1 MEQGEMSD
9 WPLDLKGSRIL
20 VSNDDGFGAPGLII
34 LRRILESL
42 CDDVWVV
49 APEIEQS
56 GAGHSLTLGRPL
68 RIKERGP
75 KAYSI
80 DGTPTDCMLLSINRI
95 LVDHKPDLVL
105 SGVNRGSNL
114 GEDVTYSGTIAVAFE
129 ATILGV
135 PAIAFSQDLG
145 EGGVE
150 DWRVGEAHLAD
161 LTKRL
166 VQTGWPA
173 NTLINVNFPSGSP
186 DTVTGI
192 RATSQG
198 REKVGDHIAQAFDPS
213 GRAYYWIGK
222 KHIVEDAAIDTDVAA
237 VSAGAI
243 SVTPIDLDFT
253 DRETLGDLSRIL
265 A

>member
-1 MEQGEMSD
+1 MTS
-9 WPLDLKGSRIL
+9 WPLDLKNARIL
-20 VSNDDGFGAPGLII
+20 LSNDDGFGAPGLVI
-34 LRRILESL
+34 LRRIVESF

-49 APEIEQS
+49 APETEQS

-68 RIKERGP
+68 RIRERGP

-95 LVDHKPDLVL
+95 LADHKPNLVL
-105 SGVNRGSNL
+105 SGINRGANL
-114 GEDVTYSGTIAVAFE
+114 GEDVTYSGTIAAAFE

-135 PAIAFSQDLG
+135 PAVAFSQDLG
-145 EGGVE
+145 EGDVE
-150 DWRVGEAHLAD
+150 DWRVGEAHLGD

-166 VQTGWPA
+166 VRNGWPS
-173 NTLINVNFPSGSP
+173 NTLINVNFPSGP
-186 DTVTGI
+186 AEAIAEI

-198 REKVGDHIAQAFDPS
+198 REKVGDHIAQAFDPR

-222 KHIVEDAAIDTDVAA
+222 KHIAEGSGGESDVAA
-237 VSAGAI
+237 VSGGAI

-253 DRETLGDLSRIL
+253 DRKTLGDLAGIL

>member
-1 MEQGEMSD
+1 MSN
-9 WPLDLKGSRIL
+9 WPLDLKRARIL
-20 VSNDDGFGAPGLII
+20 LSNDDGFGAPGLVM
-34 LRRILESL
+34 LRRIVESL

-49 APEIEQS
+49 APETEQS
-56 GAGHSLTLGRPL
+56 GAGHSLTLVRPL
-68 RIKERGP
+68 RIRERGP

-95 LVDHKPDLVL
+95 LADHKPDLIL
-105 SGVNRGSNL
+105 SGVNRGANL
-114 GEDVTYSGTIAVAFE
+114 GEDVTYSGTIAAAFE

-145 EGGVE
+145 EGDVE
-150 DWRVGEAHLAD
+150 DWRVGEAHIAD
-161 LTKRL
+161 LTTRL
-166 VQTGWPA
+166 VRSGWPA
-173 NTLINVNFPSGSP
+173 NTLINVNFPAGP
-186 DTVTGI
+186 ADAVTEV

-198 REKVGDHIAQAFDPS
+198 REKVGDHIAQAFDPR

-222 KHIVEDAAIDTDVAA
+222 KHIAEDAAGDSDVAA
-237 VSAGAI
+237 VAAGVI

-253 DRETLGDLSRIL
+253 DRETLGELTRVL

>member
-1 MEQGEMSD
+1 MSD
-9 WPLDLKGSRIL
+9 WPLDLKGARIL
-20 VSNDDGFGAPGLII
+20 LSNDDGFGAPGLVM

-42 CDDVWVV
+42 CDDVWIV
-49 APEIEQS
+49 APETEQS

-80 DGTPTDCMLLSINRI
+80 DGTPTDCMLLAINRI
-95 LVDHKPDLVL
+95 LADHKPDLVL

-114 GEDVTYSGTIAVAFE
+114 GEDVTYSGTIAAAFE

-135 PAIAFSQDLG
+135 PAIAFSQSLG
-145 EGGVE
+145 GGDAE
-150 DWRVGEAHLAD
+150 DWRVGEAHLAS
-161 LTKRL
+161 LTKSL
-166 VQTGWPA
+166 VYGGWPD
-173 NTLINVNFPSGSP
+173 NTLININFPSGPP
-186 DTVTGI
+186 DSVTEI
-192 RATSQG
+192 RATRQG
-198 REKVGDHIAQAFDPS
+198 REKVGDHIVQAFDPR

-222 KHIVEDAAIDTDVAA
+222 KHIAEDVAIDTDVAA

-243 SVTPIDLDFT
+243 SVTPIDLDLT
-253 DRETLGDLSRIL
+253 DRETLNELSRIL

>member
-1 MEQGEMSD
+1 MNN
-9 WPLDLKGSRIL
+9 WPLDIRRARIL
-20 VSNDDGFGAPGLII
+20 LSNDDGFGAPGLVM
-34 LRRILESL
+34 LRRIIETL
-42 CDDVWVV
+42 CEDVWVV
-49 APEIEQS
+49 APETEQS

-68 RIKERGP
+68 RIRERGP

-95 LVDHKPDLVL
+95 LADHKPNLVL
-105 SGVNRGSNL
+105 SGINRGANL
-114 GEDVTYSGTIAVAFE
+114 GEDVTYSGTIAAAFE

-145 EGGVE
+145 EGDVE

-161 LTKRL
+161 LTRRL
-166 VQTGWPA
+166 VQVGWPG
-173 NTLINVNFPSGSP
+173 NTLINVNFPSGP
-186 DTVTGI
+186 ADAVTEI
-192 RATSQG
+192 KATSQG
-198 REKVGDHIAQAFDPS
+198 REKVGDHIARAFDPR

-222 KHIVEDAAIDTDVAA
+222 KHIAEDPAGDSDVAA

-253 DRETLGDLSRIL
+253 DRKTLGDLTRVL

>member
-95 LVDHKPDLVL
+95 L
-105 SGVNRGSNL
+105 
-114 GEDVTYSGTIAVAFE
+114 AFE

>member
-1 MEQGEMSD
+1 MTD
-9 WPLDLKGSRIL
+9 WPLDLKRARIL
-20 VSNDDGFGAPGLII
+20 LSNDDGFGAPGLVM
-34 LRRILESL
+34 LRRIVETL

-49 APEIEQS
+49 APETEQS

-68 RIKERGP
+68 RIRERGP

-95 LVDHKPDLVL
+95 LSDHKPDLVL
-105 SGVNRGSNL
+105 SGVNRGANL
-114 GEDVTYSGTIAVAFE
+114 GEDVTYSGTIAAAFE

-135 PAIAFSQDLG
+135 PAIAFSQELG
-145 EGGVE
+145 AGDVE
-150 DWRVGEAHLAD
+150 DWRVGEAHIAN
-161 LTKRL
+161 LTERL
-166 VQTGWPA
+166 VRGGWPS
-173 NTLINVNFPSGSP
+173 NTLINVNFPSGPADQVS
-186 DTVTGI
+186 DV

-198 REKVGDHIAQAFDPS
+198 REKVGDHIAQAFDPR

-222 KHIVEDAAIDTDVAA
+222 KHVAEDASGDTDVAA
-237 VSAGAI
+237 VSAGAV

-253 DRETLGDLSRIL
+253 DRATLGELGRTL

>member
-1 MEQGEMSD
+1 VIET
-9 WPLDLKGSRIL
+9 
-20 VSNDDGFGAPGLII
+20 
-34 LRRILESL
+34 L

-49 APEIEQS
+49 APETEQS
-56 GAGHSLTLGRPL
+56 GAGHSLTIGRPL
-68 RIKERGP
+68 RIRERGP

-95 LVDHKPDLVL
+95 LSDHKPDLVL
-105 SGVNRGSNL
+105 SGVNRGTNL
-114 GEDVTYSGTIAVAFE
+114 GEDVTYSGTIAAAFE

-145 EGGVE
+145 EGDVE
-150 DWRVGEAHLAD
+150 DWRVARANLAG
-161 LTKRL
+161 LTERL
-166 VQTGWPA
+166 IATGWPA
-173 NTLINVNFPSGSP
+173 NTLINVNFPAGDGAAP
-186 DTVTGI
+186 VEV

-198 REKVGDHIAQAFDPS
+198 REKVGDEIAQAFDPR

-222 KHIVEDAAIDTDVAA
+222 KHVGEDAASDSDVAA
-237 VSAGAI
+237 IADGAI

-253 DRETLGDLSRIL
+253 DRATLGDLTRAL

>member
-1 MEQGEMSD
+1 MAN
-9 WPLDLKGSRIL
+9 WPIDLRGARVL
-20 VSNDDGFGAPGLII
+20 LSNDDGFGAPGLETLSSVI
-34 LRRILESL
+34 ETL

-49 APEIEQS
+49 APETEQS
-56 GAGHSLTLGRPL
+56 GAGHSLTIGRPL
-68 RIKERGP
+68 RIRERGP

-95 LVDHKPDLVL
+95 LSDHKPDLVL
-105 SGVNRGSNL
+105 SGVNRGTNL
-114 GEDVTYSGTIAVAFE
+114 GEDVTYSGTIAAAFE

-145 EGGVE
+145 EGDVE
-150 DWRVGEAHLAD
+150 DWRVARANLAG
-161 LTKRL
+161 LTERL
-166 VQTGWPA
+166 IATGWPA
-173 NTLINVNFPSGSP
+173 NTLINVNFPAGDGAAP
-186 DTVTGI
+186 VEV

-198 REKVGDHIAQAFDPS
+198 REKVGDEIAQAFDPR

-222 KHIVEDAAIDTDVAA
+222 KHVGEDAASDSDVAA
-237 VSAGAI
+237 IADGAI

-253 DRETLGDLSRIL
+253 DRATLGDLTRAL